1 VKPVL
6 VVVLVD
12 AMGWRLAGSDP
23 AFAPLLEQRRPLGT
37 ILGFSSGAL
46 PTAFTGSLPR
56 EHGRWLMYRRA
67 AGEGVFHGFGA
78 LKWLPPRLRQ
88 SWKLT
93 GLLTRLVERRGVQG
107 YFNLYDVPRD
117 ELPAFDLPERGDIF
131 APGGL
136 PVDSLWDSLVRRG
149 LPWRGWNWRHPEARA
164 RAEAIECLERGRED
178 FLFLY
183 SAVLDA
189 QLHLEGSHGAGV
201 RESLDSWSAWF
212 GRAREAAA
220 RAGREAW
227 LYLCSDHGMVDV
239 DETVDVMRRVDALPF
254 RRGRD
259 FLAFYD
265 STFARFWWRSP
276 AARDAVRTALA
287 AEPAGRWLE
296 PAELQREG
304 ADFADQRYG
313 EDLFLLRPGA
323 LLVPSFMGR
332 TPVAAMHGYDP
343 SHPGMPGLLASNRP
357 LPPEV
362 THLSHLRGFLERE
375 LDASRALAGAA

>member
-6 VVVLVD
+6 MVVLVD
-12 AMGWRLAGSDP
+12 AMGWRLAGQDP

-37 ILGFSSGAL
+37 ILVSARARC
-46 PTAFTGSLPR
+46 PPR
-56 EHGRWLMYRRA
+56 SPAAPARAWPLAHVSAVA
-67 AGEGVFHGFGA
+67 AGEGVFHGFWRVR
-78 LKWLPPRLRQ
+78 LLPPRLRQ

-136 PVDSLWDSLVRRG
+136 PWTRCGIPSSAGACRGVAGTGGTPKRSARVRRRSSASSAG
-149 LPWRGWNWRHPEARA
+149 ARTSCSSTAPCSMRSCTSRDRTARA
-164 RAEAIECLERGRED
+164 
-178 FLFLY
+178 
-183 SAVLDA
+183 S
-189 QLHLEGSHGAGV
+189 GSPSTA
-201 RESLDSWSAWF
+201 WSAWF

-276 AARDAVRTALA
+276 AARDAVRAALA

-332 TPVAAMHGYDP
+332 TPG
-343 SHPGMPGLLASNRP
+343 GG
-357 LPPEV
+357 
-362 THLSHLRGFLERE
+362 
-375 LDASRALAGAA
+375 DARL